1 MMVVQVN
8 ESQTLVATWITT
20 RQYWTMEKGE
30 NINYIT
36 HHGHNLLFF
45 TVQHENGHFIR
56 IPTKT
61 VKSVA

>member
-1 MMVVQVN
+1 
-8 ESQTLVATWITT
+8 
-20 RQYWTMEKGE
+20 MEKGE